1 MLVFLYEVNHQGK
14 LASETNTFGWM
25 RLESL
30 KKYITK
36 SEKNQAKFGKTKI
49 CSFFYCYYE
58 KLISAGESRH

>member
-30 KKYITK
+30 KKYIAK
-36 SEKNQAKFGKTKI
+36 SEKNQAKLGETRI
-49 CSFFYCYYE
+49 CSIFCCYYK
-58 KLISAGESRH
+58 KLISAGETRH